1 MLNTLVQI
9 VPVDKGLQ
17 SALFVARVV
26 FVGVYKGPLVHGFNC
41 TTQQH
46 P

>member
-17 SALFVARVV
+17 SALFVATLNFAYGHNGSPCVWFRR
-26 FVGVYKGPLVHGFNC
+26 N
-41 TTQQH
+41 
-46 P
+46 